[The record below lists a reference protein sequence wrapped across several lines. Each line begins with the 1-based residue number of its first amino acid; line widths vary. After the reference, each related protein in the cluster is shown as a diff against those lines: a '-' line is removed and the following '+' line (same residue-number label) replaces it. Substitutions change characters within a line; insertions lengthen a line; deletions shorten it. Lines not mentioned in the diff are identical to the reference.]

1 MRLLLDTHALLWWLG
16 DDARLAAPA
25 RAAVADASNDVLVSA
40 ASAWELAIKARLG
53 KVSMPDDLGEQL
65 AVNGFAPLAVD
76 VRHALAVQNLPDH
89 HRDPFDRLLV
99 AQAQIEGLTL
109 VTADESIPQ
118 YDVAV
123 LVADLSA

>member
-1 MRLLLDTHALLWWLG
+1 MRLLLDTHALLWWLS
-16 DDARLAAPA
+16 DDARLARPA
-25 RAAVADASNDVLVSA
+25 RAAIADAANDVYVSA
-40 ASAWELAIKARLG
+40 ATAWELAIKAPLG

-65 AVNGFAPLAVD
+65 SANALLPLPVQ
-76 VRHALAVQNLPDH
+76 VRHALAVRYLPDH

-109 VTADESIPQ
+109 VTADQSILR

-123 LVADLSA
+123 VAAA

>member
-1 MRLLLDTHALLWWLG
+1 MRLLLDTHALLWWLS
-16 DDARLAAPA
+16 DDARLARPA
-25 RAAVADASNDVLVSA
+25 RAAIADAANDVYVSA
-40 ASAWELAIKARLG
+40 ATAWELAIKAPLG

-65 AVNGFAPLAVD
+65 SANALVPLPVQ
-76 VRHALAVQNLPDH
+76 VRHALAVRYLPDH

-109 VTADESIPQ
+109 VTADQSILR

-123 LVADLSA
+123 VAAA